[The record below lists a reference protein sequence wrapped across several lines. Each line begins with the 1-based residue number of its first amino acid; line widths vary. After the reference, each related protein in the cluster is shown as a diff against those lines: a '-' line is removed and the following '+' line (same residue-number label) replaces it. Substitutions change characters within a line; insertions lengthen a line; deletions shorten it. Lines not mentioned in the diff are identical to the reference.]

1 MKILVIK
8 QKILIAI
15 CAIYISIVLSAC
27 SYAVP
32 EEKRADIISSI
43 AVIVNDNFTNQ
54 DKETPLQI
62 SITEIDEL
70 TDDDSDLKKSIEK
83 YNTIKDY
90 RVYLFDNGMILVV
103 TENLGLG
110 VRGYVVSDEELEGTI
125 TVHGVGFDADMISI
139 TNRIENSNLYCFSA
153 GQ

>member
-1 MKILVIK
+1 MKIPVIK
-8 QKILIAI
+8 RKMLIAI
-15 CAIYISIVLSAC
+15 CVIYMGIVLPAC

-32 EEKRADIISSI
+32 EENQADIISSI

-62 SITEIDEL
+62 SITEIEEL
-70 TDDDSDLKKSIEK
+70 TNDNSDLKKSIEK
-83 YNTIKDY
+83 YNTIKEY

-110 VRGYVVSDEELEGTI
+110 VRGYVVSDEELEGTV
-125 TVHGVGFDADMISI
+125 TVHGVGFDDDKISI